1 MEGHRQD
8 GKVKKYLSLEEL
20 MELLQTLEKPRVVDC
35 SIKCEGAESVPVK
48 FEKLSVEDVFDSGY
62 QKT

>member
-1 MEGHRQD
+1 M
-8 GKVKKYLSLEEL
+8 KKYLSLEEL